1 VWEALDAGPVYDMEC
16 CGYLFVWRVY
26 SRRSRGRAP
35 YQSIFGSPR
44 SRTIRVY
51 PEMRLRFTLKS
62 TRTAARKRAQG
73 FPRPGVRKIAEQFQ
87 VDPST
92 VQKISARVIFA
103 DL

>member
-1 VWEALDAGPVYDMEC
+1 
-16 CGYLFVWRVY
+16 
-26 SRRSRGRAP
+26 
-35 YQSIFGSPR
+35 
-44 SRTIRVY
+44 
-51 PEMRLRFTLKS
+51 MRLRLTLKS